1 MTTLIPNWVFDDTPI
16 PDPHG
21 RAARMLQFADILRHP
36 KADGPDKRPL
46 RSKWQR
52 RIIERIYG
60 PSDESGKRQVK
71 TVFILLPRGAR
82 KTTLASV
89 LALGH
94 TIGPEQRPGGQVVS
108 AASDRTQARL
118 AFDEASDII
127 RSDPRLLDATR
138 LRDTKNRIEHKKSR
152 SNYVAISADGDAQH
166 GKTPI
171 FVLADELH
179 VWRGFSLW
187 NALKTGASKTP
198 VSLTIVITTAGERP
212 EGICWD
218 LFQYALRCHND
229 PTKDPSFLPIL
240 FQADARADWDDEE
253 LWRLVNPGLDEGFPD
268 LDELRAEAR
277 LARELPK
284 LREGFKQTH
293 LNVWADGSAAGWVEM
308 AVYDEAS
315 DPINEDA
322 LEGKTCWIAVD
333 MSKSYDL
340 TAIVAAFPHE
350 DGGHQVLTFPFLP
363 EAAFK
368 RRMQE
373 EPDIP
378 WQQWR
383 EEGSLTVIP
392 GDLIDDGVIEAK
404 IRELYDT
411 YDVQEIAFDPK
422 FAAKIM
428 ANLIADD
435 LPAVELPQ
443 RPLTMGPF
451 YNEMQKAIIARRF
464 RHGGHPV
471 LRWCVQ
477 NAVPIYGDT
486 GLPYLSKKK
495 STKAIDCIVAAAMA
509 TGRADAG
516 GGGPSIYED
525 EDERPHGL
533 LFV

>member
-1 MTTLIPNWVFDDTPI
+1 MTTLIPTWVFDDSPI

-21 RAARMLQFADILRHP
+21 RAARMLQFADLLRHP
-36 KADGPDKRPL
+36 KADGPDRRPL
-46 RSKWQR
+46 KSKWQR

-71 TVFILLPRGAR
+71 TVFALLPRGAR

-94 TIGPEQRPGGQVVS
+94 TIGPEQRPGGQAVS
-108 AASDRTQARL
+108 AAADRTQARI
-118 AFDEASDII
+118 AFDEAADMI

-166 GKTPI
+166 GKTPS

-198 VSLTIVITTAGERP
+198 GSLTIVITTAGERP

-229 PTKDPSFLPIL
+229 PTKDPAFLPIL
-240 FQADARADWDDEE
+240 FQADARADWEDEE

-293 LNVWADGSAAGWVEM
+293 LNIWSDGSAAGWVEM
-308 AVYDEAS
+308 AIYDETA
-315 DPINEDA
+315 DPIDEDA
-322 LEGKTCWIAVD
+322 LEGEPCWLAVD

-350 DGGHQVLTFPFLP
+350 DGGWQVLTFPFIP
-363 EAAFK
+363 ETAFK
-368 RRMQE
+368 RRAQE
-373 EPDIP
+373 LPDVP

-383 EEGSLTVIP
+383 DEGLLTVIP
-392 GDLIDDGVIEAK
+392 GDLIDDTVIEAK
-404 IRELYDT
+404 IRELCDT

-422 FAAKIM
+422 FAGKIM
-428 ANLIADD
+428 GNLMADD

-451 YNEMQKAIIARRF
+451 YNELQKAIIARRF

-486 GLPYLSKKK
+486 GLPYLSKRK
-495 STKAIDCIVAAAMA
+495 STQAIDCIVAAAMA

-516 GGGPSIYED
+516 NGGPSIYEN
-525 EDERPHGL
+525 EDERPYGL
-533 LFV
+533 LIV